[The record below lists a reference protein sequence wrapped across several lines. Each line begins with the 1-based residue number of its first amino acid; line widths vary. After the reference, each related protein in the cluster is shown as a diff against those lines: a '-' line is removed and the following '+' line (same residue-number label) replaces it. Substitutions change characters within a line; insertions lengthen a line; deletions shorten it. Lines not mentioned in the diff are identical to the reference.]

1 LVCFCKMNKFD
12 KMLENKLTEGNYQ
25 LASQLV
31 IFIYFVVFLVKMCDI
46 RRISKPQTHLR
57 KEKIRK

>member
-1 LVCFCKMNKFD
+1 MNKFD
-12 KMLENKLTEGNYQ
+12 KMLENKLTKENYQ